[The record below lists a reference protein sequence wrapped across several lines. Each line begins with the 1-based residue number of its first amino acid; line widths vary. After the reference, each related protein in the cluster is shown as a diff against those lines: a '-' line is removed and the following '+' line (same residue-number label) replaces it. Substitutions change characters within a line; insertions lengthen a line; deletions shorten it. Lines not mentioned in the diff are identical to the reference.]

1 MPKLTKRA
9 IDTTPPP
16 VRGQVF
22 LRDEELRGFGIR
34 ITSGARSFILEKE
47 INGRVRRMTLGRY
60 GVLTVE
66 QARKL
71 AQEKIGQ
78 IVRGG
83 DPAEERRGQLHSP
96 TFQDLERM
104 YLERHAAYK
113 KSIKNDV
120 SILNR
125 HLAPWRP
132 RKLGSVTRAEVAR
145 LHAQVGAAGHRTW
158 ANRIVALVRMM
169 FRLAEEWGM
178 HPGPNP
184 ASRIRMFQ
192 EVERARYLTPE
203 ELPVFFAALSKE
215 PSPFIRVALV
225 TALLTGARRTEVLTM
240 EWTHVSLSE
249 GVWRIPDT
257 KAGRP
262 HIIPLPAP
270 LIQLLGQLPRVPSN
284 PFVFPGRHHHG
295 HLVNIDKAWSRI
307 RRLAK
312 LDDVRVHDLRRTLGS
327 WLAGTGASLPL
338 IGKVLNHT
346 QPATTAIY
354 ARLDLIPV
362 RQALE
367 QNAQHMLSSMTGME
381 NLLPQTAPAIPQT
394 NESA

>member
-9 IDTTPPP
+9 IDATPPP

-22 LRDEELRGFGIR
+22 LRDDELRGFGIR
-34 ITSGARSFILEKE
+34 ITSGAKSFILEKE
-47 INGRVRRMTLGRY
+47 INGRVRRLTLGRY
-60 GVLTVE
+60 GALTVE

-71 AQEKIGQ
+71 AQDKIGQ

-83 DPAEERRGQLHSP
+83 DPAEERQRHHHGA
-96 TFQDLERM
+96 TFQELEAL
-104 YLERHAAYK
+104 YLERHAAHK
-113 KSIKNDV
+113 KSRKNDV

-132 RKLGSVTRAEVAR
+132 RKVSSLTRSEVAR
-145 LHAQVGAAGHRTW
+145 VHADLGAAGHRTW
-158 ANRIVALVRMM
+158 ANRVVALVRMM
-169 FRLAEEWGM
+169 FHLAEEWGV

-203 ELPVFFAALSKE
+203 ELPAFFAALSKE
-215 PSPFIRVALV
+215 PSPFIRVALL

-240 EWTHVSLSE
+240 EWTHVSLTE
-249 GVWRIPDT
+249 GVWRIPET

-262 HIIPLPAP
+262 HVIPLPAP
-270 LIQLLGQLPRVPSN
+270 LVRFLGELPRVANN

-295 HLVNIDKAWSRI
+295 HLVNLDKAWSRI

-312 LDDVRVHDLRRTLGS
+312 IDDVRIHDLRRTLGS

-338 IGKVLNHT
+338 IGKVLNHS
-346 QPATTAIY
+346 QPSTTAIY
-354 ARLDLIPV
+354 ARLDLVPV
-362 RQALE
+362 RKALA
-367 QNAQHMLSSMTGME
+367 QNAQHMLSSVTGLEGLSML
-381 NLLPQTAPAIPQT
+381 NPPATVIT
-394 NESA
+394 DESV